1 MHSLAS
7 HAGYIVLPNCYSI
20 ARLYITSA
28 CIHILESRSCFAH
41 RRGFELCTSMRIR
54 AAMPWLT
61 SSDMAS
67 AIENIGKFGK
77 TRCVSQVVEK
87 MVNRT
92 IRKLKRLNS
101 VDPSAAIQLYTA
113 IDDAQL
119 EATMKNRLSECIDKL
134 VTQDTTEVDAKSN
147 RNGQLLIT
155 PFNYLT
161 QKDWDTINSDAAS
174 YWTIIS
180 VVAQRFKKIGIKPP
194 MAEMTVKWTAG
205 TLVANGLERS
215 TVMPSY
221 EAIFQLTK
229 DLKQALRNCSVKA
242 HPDVQ
247 SLQIYTETPSQLGQ
261 SFMARA
267 YDNDDQPVQTSS
279 AKVSGLVRDHIPIRL
294 RSKLLRKSHNKGIEI
309 TAADLDSELMNAQ
322 QEDNGKCS
330 NTVLSKPALG
340 SCGASSE
347 SLADA
352 DSQQQDRPIE
362 AQAVSLFEP
371 KLRLSKPSSP
381 AKPMAIEAQ
390 LAIEAPLTIEAPSK
404 GPEQLTLT
412 TPTKSTLETAE
423 EFEDAAFN
431 ALSGG
436 PTNVKKVGLKKAPK
450 PPICKRLASAAHAAI
465 AKNCVK
471 SGLKRG
477 CKKCRGGAN

>member
-1 MHSLAS
+1 
-7 HAGYIVLPNCYSI
+7 
-20 ARLYITSA
+20 
-28 CIHILESRSCFAH
+28 
-41 RRGFELCTSMRIR
+41 
-54 AAMPWLT
+54 MPSWT
-61 SSDMAS
+61 ASDMVCE
-67 AIENIGKFGK
+67 IENIGKLWKARG
-77 TRCVSQVVEK
+77 VSQVAEA
-87 MVNRT
+87 MVNNA
-92 IRKLKRLNS
+92 IRKLNGLNS

-119 EATMKNRLSECIDKL
+119 EATLKSRLSGCIDAL
-134 VTQDTTEVDAKSN
+134 VTQDTTEVDTKID

-174 YWTIIS
+174 YWTSIY

-194 MAEMTVKWTAG
+194 MAEMTLKWTAG

-279 AKVSGLVRDHIPIRL
+279 AKVSGLVRGHIPIRL

-362 AQAVSLFEP
+362 AQAVSLFES

-390 LAIEAPLTIEAPSK
+390 LAFEAPLTIEVPSK
-404 GPEQLTLT
+404 GSDQLTRT

-431 ALSGG
+431 ALAGG

>member
-1 MHSLAS
+1 
-7 HAGYIVLPNCYSI
+7 
-20 ARLYITSA
+20 
-28 CIHILESRSCFAH
+28 
-41 RRGFELCTSMRIR
+41 
-54 AAMPWLT
+54 MPWLT

-119 EATMKNRLSECIDKL
+119 EATLKSRLSGCIDAL
-134 VTQDTTEVDAKSN
+134 VTQDTTEVDTKID

-174 YWTIIS
+174 YWTSIY

-194 MAEMTVKWTAG
+194 MADMTLKWTAG
-205 TLVANGLERS
+205 TLVANWLERS

-229 DLKQALRNCSVKA
+229 DLKQALKSCTVKA
-242 HPDVQ
+242 HPDLQ
-247 SLQIYTETPSQLGQ
+247 SPKIYTESPSQLGQ
-261 SFMARA
+261 SFMALA
-267 YDNDDQPVQTSS
+267 YDIDDQPVQMPS
-279 AKVSGLVRDHIPIRL
+279 AIVYDLVRDHIPVRPT
-294 RSKLLRKSHNKGIEI
+294 STLLTQNHKKGIEI
-309 TAADLDSELMNAQ
+309 TAADVAGELMNAQ
-322 QEDNGKCS
+322 QEDNGTCTI
-330 NTVLSKPALG
+330 NVASKPALG

-352 DSQQQDRPIE
+352 DSQQQDRSIE

-390 LAIEAPLTIEAPSK
+390 LAFEAPLTIEVPSK
-404 GPEQLTLT
+404 GSDQLTRT

-431 ALSGG
+431 ALAGG

>member
-1 MHSLAS
+1 MHGGHHS
-7 HAGYIVLPNCYSI
+7 
-20 ARLYITSA
+20 
-28 CIHILESRSCFAH
+28 
-41 RRGFELCTSMRIR
+41 
-54 AAMPWLT
+54 T
-61 SSDMAS
+61 SS
-67 AIENIGKFGK
+67 
-77 TRCVSQVVEK
+77 V
-87 MVNRT
+87 MVNKA
-92 IRKLKRLNS
+92 IRRLKCLSS
-101 VDPSAAIQLYTA
+101 VDPSDAIQLHTA
-113 IDDAQL
+113 IEDAQP
-119 EATMKNRLSECIDKL
+119 EATVKNRLSECIDKL
-134 VTQDTTEVDAKSN
+134 VTLDEVDTTNK
-147 RNGQLLIT
+147 RNGQLLVT

-161 QKDWDTINSDAAS
+161 QKDWDAINSDMAS
-174 YWTIIS
+174 YWTIIF
-180 VVAQRFKKIGIKPP
+180 VVAQRFKKIGIKH

-229 DLKQALRNCSVKA
+229 DLKQALKSCNVKA

-247 SLQIYTETPSQLGQ
+247 SPKIYTESPSQLGQ
-261 SFMARA
+261 SFMALA
-267 YDNDDQPVQTSS
+267 YDIDDQPVQMPS
-279 AKVSGLVRDHIPIRL
+279 AIVYDLVRDHIPVRPT
-294 RSKLLRKSHNKGIEI
+294 STLLTQNHKKGIEI
-309 TAADLDSELMNAQ
+309 TAADVAGELMNAQ
-322 QEDNGKCS
+322 QEDNGTCTI
-330 NTVLSKPALG
+330 NVASKPALG

-352 DSQQQDRPIE
+352 DSQQQDRSIE

-412 TPTKSTLETAE
+412 TPSKSTLETAE

-436 PTNVKKVGLKKAPK
+436 PKQVKKVGLKKAPK
-450 PPICKRLASAAHAAI
+450 PPICKRPASAAHAAI
-465 AKNCVK
+465 AKTVVK
-471 SGLKRG
+471 SGLKLG
-477 CKKCRGGAN
+477 CKRCKGGVNGCSSCRNPDFSGWRGTAQQYFAQGGRKAH

>member
-1 MHSLAS
+1 
-7 HAGYIVLPNCYSI
+7 
-20 ARLYITSA
+20 
-28 CIHILESRSCFAH
+28 
-41 RRGFELCTSMRIR
+41 
-54 AAMPWLT
+54 
-61 SSDMAS
+61 
-67 AIENIGKFGK
+67 
-77 TRCVSQVVEK
+77 
-87 MVNRT
+87 MVNKA
-92 IRKLKRLNS
+92 IRRLKCLSS
-101 VDPSAAIQLYTA
+101 VDPSDAIQLHTA
-113 IDDAQL
+113 IEDAQL
-119 EATMKNRLSECIDKL
+119 EATVKNRLSECIDKL
-134 VTQDTTEVDAKSN
+134 VTQDEVDTKIN

-161 QKDWDTINSDAAS
+161 QKDWDTINSDMAS
-174 YWTIIS
+174 YWTNIC

-229 DLKQALRNCSVKA
+229 DLKQALKSCTVKA
-242 HPDVQ
+242 HPDLQ
-247 SLQIYTETPSQLGQ
+247 SPKIYTESPSQLGQ
-261 SFMARA
+261 SFMALA
-267 YDNDDQPVQTSS
+267 YDNDDQPVQMSS
-279 AKVSGLVRDHIPIRL
+279 AKVSGLVRDHIPVRET
-294 RSKLLRKSHNKGIEI
+294 SKLLTKNHKKGIEI
-309 TAADLDSELMNAQ
+309 TAADVARELMNAQ
-322 QEDNGKCS
+322 QEDNGKC
-330 NTVLSKPALG
+330 NITFLSKPALWSRG
-340 SCGASSE
+340 SSSE
-347 SLADA
+347 SQLADA

-436 PTNVKKVGLKKAPK
+436 PKQVKKVGLKKAPK
-450 PPICKRLASAAHAAI
+450 PPICKRPASAAHAAI
-465 AKNCVK
+465 AKTVVK
-471 SGLKRG
+471 SGLKLG
-477 CKKCRGGAN
+477 CKRCKGGVNGCSSCRNPDFSGWRGTAQQYFAQGGRKAH

>member
-1 MHSLAS
+1 MQQCHGGHHS
-7 HAGYIVLPNCYSI
+7 
-20 ARLYITSA
+20 
-28 CIHILESRSCFAH
+28 
-41 RRGFELCTSMRIR
+41 
-54 AAMPWLT
+54 T
-61 SSDMAS
+61 SS
-67 AIENIGKFGK
+67 
-77 TRCVSQVVEK
+77 V
-87 MVNRT
+87 MVNKA
-92 IRKLKRLNS
+92 IRRLKCLSS
-101 VDPSAAIQLYTA
+101 VDPSDAIQLHTA
-113 IDDAQL
+113 IEDAQP
-119 EATMKNRLSECIDKL
+119 EATVKNRLSECIDKL
-134 VTQDTTEVDAKSN
+134 VTQDEVDTKIN

-161 QKDWDTINSDAAS
+161 QKDWDKINNDTAS
-174 YWTIIS
+174 YWTIIY
-180 VVAQRFKKIGIKPP
+180 VVAERFKKIGIKPP

-229 DLKQALRNCSVKA
+229 DLKQALKSCNVKA

-247 SLQIYTETPSQLGQ
+247 SPKIYTESPSQLGQ
-261 SFMARA
+261 SFMALA
-267 YDNDDQPVQTSS
+267 YDNDDQPVQMSS
-279 AKVSGLVRDHIPIRL
+279 TRVHGLVSDHIPVRET
-294 RSKLLRKSHNKGIEI
+294 SKLLTKNHKKGIEI
-309 TAADLDSELMNAQ
+309 TAADVARELMKAQ
-322 QEDNGKCS
+322 QEDNGKC
-330 NTVLSKPALG
+330 NITFLSKPALG

-352 DSQQQDRPIE
+352 DSQQQDRSIE

-436 PTNVKKVGLKKAPK
+436 PKQVKKVGLKKAPK
-450 PPICKRLASAAHAAI
+450 PPICKRPASAAHAAI
-465 AKNCVK
+465 AKTVVK
-471 SGLKRG
+471 SGLKLG
-477 CKKCRGGAN
+477 CKRCKGGVTGCSNCRNPDFSGWRGTAQQYFAQGGRKAH

>member
-1 MHSLAS
+1 
-7 HAGYIVLPNCYSI
+7 
-20 ARLYITSA
+20 
-28 CIHILESRSCFAH
+28 
-41 RRGFELCTSMRIR
+41 
-54 AAMPWLT
+54 MPSWT

-67 AIENIGKFGK
+67 EIENIGKFGK

-87 MVNRT
+87 MVNRA
-92 IRKLKRLNS
+92 IRKLKGLNS

-119 EATMKNRLSECIDKL
+119 EATLKNRLSGCIDKL
-134 VTQDTTEVDAKSN
+134 VTQDTTEVDTKIN

-161 QKDWDTINSDAAS
+161 QKDWDTINSDTAS
-174 YWTIIS
+174 YWTNIC
-180 VVAQRFKKIGIKPP
+180 VVAQRFKKIGIKH

-205 TLVANGLERS
+205 MLVANGLERS

-352 DSQQQDRPIE
+352 DSQQQDRSIE

-390 LAIEAPLTIEAPSK
+390 LAFEAPLTIEVPSK
-404 GPEQLTLT
+404 GSEQLTRT

-436 PTNVKKVGLKKAPK
+436 PKNVKKVGLKKAPK